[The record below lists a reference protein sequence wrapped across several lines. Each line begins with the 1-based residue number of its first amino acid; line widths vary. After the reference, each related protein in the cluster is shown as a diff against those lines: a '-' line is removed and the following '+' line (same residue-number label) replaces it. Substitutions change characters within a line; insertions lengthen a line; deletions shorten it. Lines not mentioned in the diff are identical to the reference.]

1 MDNQDELMFFAG
13 MALIGLVMKGEA
25 PATAAQQAWHYAE
38 FMHELKPRPDDGQ

>member
-25 PATAAQQAWHYAE
+25 PATAAQQAWHYAD
-38 FMHELKPRPDDGQ
+38 FMINFKPRGD